1 LTLGLAFMARRHQDW
16 IAQAREDLRAAAHS
30 LSGERFEWAAF
41 QAQQA
46 AEKAL
51 KALLRFHHREVE
63 GHSVSYLLREVGEP
77 EAVASELV
85 SMAKELDRHYIQT
98 RYPNSFPEGYPA
110 EFYTQ
115 ETAARCVE
123 FAERILEFVARRI
136 S

>member
-1 LTLGLAFMARRHQDW
+1 M
-16 IAQAREDLRAAAHS
+16 AQAREDLRAAAHS
-30 LSGERFEWAAF
+30 LNGERFEWAAF

-51 KALLRFHHREVE
+51 KALLRFHNREVE
-63 GHSVSYLLREVGEP
+63 GHSVSHLLREVGQLEEVAP
-77 EAVASELV
+77 EVI
-85 SMAKELDRHYIQT
+85 SMARELDRHYIQS

-115 ETAARCVE
+115 ETADRCVRY
-123 FAERILEFVARRI
+123 AERILEFVERHL